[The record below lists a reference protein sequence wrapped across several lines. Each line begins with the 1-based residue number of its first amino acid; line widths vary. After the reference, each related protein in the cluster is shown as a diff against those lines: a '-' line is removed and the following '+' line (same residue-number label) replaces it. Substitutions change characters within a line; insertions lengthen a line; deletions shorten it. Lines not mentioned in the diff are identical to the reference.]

1 MNENFTQIFQAVRS
15 PAEGQP
21 QHFFA
26 VIAYAPPEIS
36 AAVDDIRRRYDPAFK
51 DAIPPHITI
60 KRPAVLSNRAL
71 LPAMSG
77 AIRVGLQNIAPFQ
90 VELDG
95 YGIFRHPGRNVVFI
109 KVRDER
115 PFCQLHMAVAHALSS
130 VLADPGLDQYENA
143 AYHPHLTIG
152 NALSNLELAV
162 MEHELSDGSYRLN
175 FSFALTEIAL
185 FSQPPAQPWQTV
197 DQLILGQAH

>member
-26 VIAYAPPEIS
+26 IIAYAPPEIS
-36 AAVDDIRRRYDPAFK
+36 AAVDDIRSRYDPAFK
-51 DAIPPHITI
+51 DGIPPHITI
-60 KRPAVLSNRAL
+60 KRPAILTNPAL
-71 LPAMSG
+71 LSAMSG
-77 AIRVGLQNIAPFQ
+77 AIRVGLQHLQPFQ

-95 YGIFRHPGRNVVFI
+95 YGVFRHPGRNVVFI

-115 PFCQLHMAVAHALSS
+115 SFCELHTSVAAALSS
-130 VLADPGLDQYENA
+130 VLADPGLDQYENS

-152 NALSNLELAV
+152 NALSDLELAV
-162 MEHELSDGSYRLN
+162 MEHELSGGSYRLN
-175 FSFALTEIAL
+175 FSFTLSEIAL

-197 DQLILGQAH
+197 DRLVLGQGS